1 MEKEKDLIMNNGT
14 VDEELLRG
22 FFAGSVRMHIADN
35 GFTYSVMKR
44 VQEEM
49 PARGRFW
56 YNVWTAV
63 WMVVCVVSFFVSGGL
78 EAIRRCLGNVAV
90 SLRSIASD
98 CLSRLSIDSLLPQT
112 NTVSTTLLM
121 VVLTVWVLSCVM
133 LYDFWESQKNA

>member
-35 GFTYSVMKR
+35 GFSHSVMKR

-63 WMVVCVVSFFVSGGL
+63 WMVVCVVSFFASGGL
-78 EAIRRCLGNVAV
+78 EVMRRCLGNVAG
-90 SLRSIASD
+90 SLKTLLIENMPH
-98 CLSRLSIDSLLPQT
+98 LSLDSLLPQT

-133 LYDFWESQKNA
+133 LYDFWESQKTA

>member
-35 GFTYSVMKR
+35 GFSHSVMKR
-44 VQEEM
+44 VHEEM

-78 EAIRRCLGNVAV
+78 GVMRRCLGNVAD

-98 CLSRLSIDSLLPQT
+98 CLPRLSIDSLLPQT
-112 NTVSTTLLM
+112 NTVGTTLLM

>member
-22 FFAGSVRMHIADN
+22 FFAGSVRMNIADN
-35 GFTYSVMKR
+35 GFSHSVMKR

-49 PARGRFW
+49 PARGRFL

-63 WMVVCVVSFFVSGGL
+63 WMVVCVVSFFASGGL
-78 EAIRRCLGNVAV
+78 GVMRRCLGNVAD
-90 SLRSIASD
+90 SLHTIASG
-98 CLSRLSIDSLLPQT
+98 CLPRLSIDSLLPQT
-112 NTVSTTLLM
+112 NTVGTTLLM

>member
-35 GFTYSVMKR
+35 GFSYSVMRR
-44 VQEEM
+44 VHEEM
-49 PARGRFW
+49 PARRRFW

-63 WMVVCVVSFFVSGGL
+63 WMVVCVVSFFASGGL
-78 EAIRRCLGNVAV
+78 GVMRRCLGNVV
-90 SLRSIASD
+90 GSLKTLLIENMPH
-98 CLSRLSIDSLLPQT
+98 LSLDSLLPQT
-112 NTVSTTLLM
+112 NTVGTTLLM

>member
-1 MEKEKDLIMNNGT
+1 MEKEKDLIMNNGA

-35 GFTYSVMKR
+35 GFSHSVMKR

-78 EAIRRCLGNVAV
+78 GVMRRCLGNVAD
-90 SLRSIASD
+90 SLRSVVSG
-98 CLSRLSIDSLLPQT
+98 CLPQLSIDSLLPQT
-112 NTVSTTLLM
+112 NTVSTTVLM
-121 VVLTVWVLSCVM
+121 VVLTVWVLSCVTI
-133 LYDFWESQKNA
+133 YGFWESQRTA

>member
-35 GFTYSVMKR
+35 GFSHSVMKR

-49 PARGRFW
+49 PARRRFW

-63 WMVVCVVSFFVSGGL
+63 WTLACVVSFFVSGGL
-78 EAIRRCLGNVAV
+78 GVMRRCLGNVAG
-90 SLRSIASD
+90 SLKTLLIENMPH
-98 CLSRLSIDSLLPQT
+98 LSLDSLLPQT

-121 VVLTVWVLSCVM
+121 VVLTVWVLSCIM

>member
-1 MEKEKDLIMNNGT
+1 MEKEKDLIMNNGA

-35 GFTYSVMKR
+35 GFSHSVMKR

-78 EAIRRCLGNVAV
+78 GVMRRCLGNVAD
-90 SLRSIASD
+90 SLRSVASG
-98 CLSRLSIDSLLPQT
+98 CLPQLSIDSLLPQT
-112 NTVSTTLLM
+112 NTVGTTLLM
-121 VVLTVWVLSCVM
+121 VVLTVWVLSCVTI
-133 LYDFWESQKNA
+133 YGFWESQRTA

>member
-35 GFTYSVMKR
+35 GFSHSVMKR

-63 WMVVCVVSFFVSGGL
+63 WMVVCVVSFFASGGL
-78 EAIRRCLGNVAV
+78 GVMRRCLGNVAD
-90 SLRSIASD
+90 SLKTLLIENMPH
-98 CLSRLSIDSLLPQT
+98 LSLDSLLPQT

-121 VVLTVWVLSCVM
+121 VVLTVWVLSCIM

>member
-35 GFTYSVMKR
+35 GFSYSVMKR

-63 WMVVCVVSFFVSGGL
+63 WMVVCVVSFFASGGL
-78 EAIRRCLGNVAV
+78 GVMRRCLGNVAD
-90 SLRSIASD
+90 SLRLIASG
-98 CLSRLSIDSLLPQT
+98 CLPRLSIDSLLPQQIQWA
-112 NTVSTTLLM
+112 LP
-121 VVLTVWVLSCVM
+121 
-133 LYDFWESQKNA
+133 Y

>member
-1 MEKEKDLIMNNGT
+1 MEKEKDLIMNNGN

-22 FFAGSVRMHIADN
+22 FFADSAHMYIADN
-35 GFTYSVMKR
+35 GFSHSVMKR

-56 YNVWTAV
+56 YNVWSAV
-63 WMVVCVVSFFVSGGL
+63 WMVVCVVSFFASGGL
-78 EAIRRCLGNVAV
+78 EVMRRCLGNVAD
-90 SLRSIASD
+90 SLRSIVSG
-98 CLSRLSIDSLLPQT
+98 CLPRLSIDSLLPQT
-112 NTVSTTLLM
+112 NTVGTTLLM

>member
-35 GFTYSVMKR
+35 GFSYSVMKR

-56 YNVWTAV
+56 YNLWTAV
-63 WMVVCVVSFFVSGGL
+63 WMVVCVVSFFVCGGVGVV
-78 EAIRRCLGNVAV
+78 RRCLGNVAD
-90 SLRSIASD
+90 SLHTIASG
-98 CLSRLSIDSLLPQT
+98 CLPRLSIDSLLPQT
-112 NTVSTTLLM
+112 NTVGTTLLM

>member
-35 GFTYSVMKR
+35 GFSHSVMKR

-49 PARGRFW
+49 PARRRFW

-63 WMVVCVVSFFVSGGL
+63 WTLACVVSFFVSGGL
-78 EAIRRCLGNVAV
+78 GVMRRCLGNVAG
-90 SLRSIASD
+90 SLKTLLIENMPP
-98 CLSRLSIDSLLPQT
+98 LSLDSLLPQT

-121 VVLTVWVLSCVM
+121 VVLTVWVLSCIM

>member
-35 GFTYSVMKR
+35 GFSYSVMKR
-44 VQEEM
+44 VHEEM

-63 WMVVCVVSFFVSGGL
+63 WTLACVVSFFVCGGVGVV
-78 EAIRRCLGNVAV
+78 RRCLGNVAN
-90 SLRSIASD
+90 
-98 CLSRLSIDSLLPQT
+98 CLSTLVAENMSRFSLDSLLPQT

>member
-1 MEKEKDLIMNNGT
+1 MEKEKDLIMNNGA

-35 GFTYSVMKR
+35 GFSHSVMKR

-49 PARGRFW
+49 PARGRFL

-78 EAIRRCLGNVAV
+78 GVMRRCLGNVAD
-90 SLRSIASD
+90 SLRSVASG
-98 CLSRLSIDSLLPQT
+98 CLPQLSIDSLLPQT
-112 NTVSTTLLM
+112 NTVSTTVLM
-121 VVLTVWVLSCVM
+121 VVLTVWVLSCVTI
-133 LYDFWESQKNA
+133 YGFWESQRTA

>member
-1 MEKEKDLIMNNGT
+1 MEKEKDLIMNNGN

-22 FFAGSVRMHIADN
+22 FFTDSAHMYIADN
-35 GFTYSVMKR
+35 GFSHSVMKR

-49 PARGRFW
+49 PARRRFW

-63 WMVVCVVSFFVSGGL
+63 WTLACVVSFFVSGGL
-78 EAIRRCLGNVAV
+78 GVMRRCLGNVV
-90 SLRSIASD
+90 GSLKTLLIENMPH
-98 CLSRLSIDSLLPQT
+98 LSLDSLLPQT
-112 NTVSTTLLM
+112 NIVSTTLLM

>member
-35 GFTYSVMKR
+35 GFSHSVMKR

-63 WMVVCVVSFFVSGGL
+63 WMVVCVVSFFASRGL
-78 EAIRRCLGNVAV
+78 GVMRRCLGNVAD
-90 SLRSIASD
+90 SLRSIASG
-98 CLSRLSIDSLLPQT
+98 CLPRLSIDSLLPQT
-112 NTVSTTLLM
+112 HTVGTTLLM

>member
-14 VDEELLRG
+14 VDEELLGG

-35 GFTYSVMKR
+35 GFSHSVMKR

-63 WMVVCVVSFFVSGGL
+63 WMVVCVVSFFASGGL
-78 EAIRRCLGNVAV
+78 GVMRRCLGNVAD
-90 SLRSIASD
+90 SLHTIASG
-98 CLSRLSIDSLLPQT
+98 CLPRLSIDSLLPQT
-112 NTVSTTLLM
+112 NTVGTTLLM

-133 LYDFWESQKNA
+133 LYDFWESQKTA

>member
-22 FFAGSVRMHIADN
+22 FFAGIVRMHIADN
-35 GFTYSVMKR
+35 GFSHSVMKR

-49 PARGRFW
+49 PARRRFW

-63 WMVVCVVSFFVSGGL
+63 WTLACVVSFFVSGGL
-78 EAIRRCLGNVAV
+78 GVMRRCLGNVAG
-90 SLRSIASD
+90 SLKTLLIENMPH
-98 CLSRLSIDSLLPQT
+98 LSLDSLLPQT

-121 VVLTVWVLSCVM
+121 VVLTVWVLSCIM